1 MLVSRLIY
9 FIRDQH
15 VNQNFIS
22 GDPAQLR
29 LVVRFEGTHCDTE
42 SLVKKKT
49 CQTRCPKRQTR
60 HIRKPTRISCASS
73 RRAIKPECRD
83 QLNVTTGFT
92 PLEASALLKD
102 RQQDTPGI
110 RRKKSLPTED
120 DQLKDLSYGTCFA
133 EHVTGT
139 AFLIG

>member
-29 LVVRFEGTHCDTE
+29 LVVQSEGTHCDTE

-49 CQTRCPKRQTR
+49 RQTRCPKRQMS
-60 HIRKPTRISCASS
+60 HIWKPTWISSARP
-73 RRAIKPECRD
+73 RRAIKPECCD